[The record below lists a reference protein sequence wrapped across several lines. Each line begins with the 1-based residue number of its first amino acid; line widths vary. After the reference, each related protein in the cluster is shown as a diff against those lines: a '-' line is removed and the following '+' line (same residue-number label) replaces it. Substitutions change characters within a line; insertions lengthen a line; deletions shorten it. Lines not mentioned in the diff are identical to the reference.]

1 MIDRLK
7 EAHRQYQAAAIC
19 QDEEEEARRLT
30 AQERLKMPQH
40 KVTWKRRRISFFF
53 KALRELDLHGAI
65 QTSTRVAGLLPL
77 VPKLAH
83 LRIRTSSVMV
93 LDMKAILSHCRPLE
107 VFQVEAIGFNNAI
120 QVLGG
125 WRPIT
130 TTSVKCK
137 TKDASPTYLAS
148 LSLRSFVLRRA
159 IFDQSSLEDVLEH
172 TPYLEELHL
181 IHLVPR
187 STFDCP
193 PTHIDFALL
202 PFLSPQ

>member
-1 MIDRLK
+1 
-7 EAHRQYQAAAIC
+7 
-19 QDEEEEARRLT
+19 
-30 AQERLKMPQH
+30 
-40 KVTWKRRRISFFF
+40 
-53 KALRELDLHGAI
+53 
-65 QTSTRVAGLLPL
+65 
-77 VPKLAH
+77 
-83 LRIRTSSVMV
+83 MV

-181 IHLVPR
+181 IHLVPQ
-187 STFDCP
+187 SKLMNGYY
-193 PTHIDFALL
+193 LL
-202 PFLSPQ
+202 FHMDIHDLCKYNCSNQAASR